1 MSNTN
6 PTKNRRWIQVISKG
20 KQFLLLIW
28 HRRVCHMVKS
38 GEILYTTDV
47 FVTWSNLVKSY
58 MPPTCLSHGHVWWNL
73 IWHRRV
79 CHMIKSGEILYDTVV
94 FVTWSSLVK
103 ALSVIEERIDM
114 ICTRLLSF
122 WSLYSLSFEL
132 WSLNTPLLSPNFS

>member
-6 PTKNRRWIQVISKG
+6 PTKTGGESRWS
-20 KQFLLLIW
+20 
-28 HRRVCHMVKS
+28 RRVSSSCF
-38 GEILYTTDV
+38 LYDTDV
-47 FVTWSNLVKSY
+47 FVTWSSLVKSY
-58 MPPTCLSHGHVWWNL
+58 IPPTCLSYGQIWWNL
-73 IWHRRV
+73 ICHRRV

-122 WSLYSLSFEL
+122 WSLYSLPFEL